1 VDLGPGLPGI
11 ATDGGFSVVDAS
23 SHNPRAS
30 TLNGFMFDSGPAR
43 RFVAEARHSN
53 PKAVQVIPGGESGNP
68 AGPWFG
74 NQLGLWLT
82 DDYHEATTRRGD
94 IDVALGQRFV
104 PPS

>member
-1 VDLGPGLPGI
+1 
-11 ATDGGFSVVDAS
+11 
-23 SHNPRAS
+23 
-30 TLNGFMFDSGPAR
+30 MFDGGPAR
-43 RFVAEARHSN
+43 RFVAEAQRTH

-94 IDVALGQRFV
+94 IDVALRQRFV
-104 PPS
+104 PAS